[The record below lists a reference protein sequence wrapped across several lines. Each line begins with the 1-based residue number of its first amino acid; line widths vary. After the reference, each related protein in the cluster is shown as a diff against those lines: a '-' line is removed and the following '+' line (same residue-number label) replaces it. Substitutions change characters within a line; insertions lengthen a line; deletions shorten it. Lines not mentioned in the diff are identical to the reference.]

1 MSYLYFIKNIIKYTY
16 IDNDTYNDTYN
27 DKNEYQLKYYF
38 IEIQVDDKG
47 LLYSNP
53 YQQNIKDEYVFYDYN
68 LKISK
73 PFYSNINDKIQNI
86 ENQLYKDKYYLCL
99 ENGIFGFKNP
109 GKIFIKIIPDIDSNR
124 NIIEKINYDIKNKII
139 NLLKDENIL
148 NITN

>member
-1 MSYLYFIKNIIKYTY
+1 MSYLYFIKNVINDTD
-16 IDNDTYNDTYN
+16 IDNDNDN
-27 DKNEYQLKYYF
+27 GKNEFKLKYYF
-38 IEIQVDDKG
+38 VEIKVDDKG

-53 YQQNIKDEYVFYDYN
+53 FRQNIKDEYVFYDYN

-86 ENQLYKDKYYLCL
+86 ENQLDKDKYYLCL

-109 GKIFIKIIPDIDSNR
+109 GKIFIKIIKDIDSNR
-124 NIIEKINYDIKNKII
+124 NIIQKINYDIKNKII